1 MLQNSWVQNWVQ
13 FIRWSSAA
21 IDLTYLFFIA
31 PPILSFGTAL
41 RRTVRALDA
50 GRVHEDH
57 LRTAVSA
64 ARAGSKRPHHGRRPH
79 LQCAGGAG

>member
-41 RRTVRALDA
+41 RRTVRAWTPEEFTKIISEL
-50 GRVHEDH
+50 
-57 LRTAVSA
+57 
-64 ARAGSKRPHHGRRPH
+64 P
-79 LQCAGGAG
+79 